1 MITWLTISSYLH
13 VLYTIVHVYEF
24 KLKRFRWKAYTQY
37 HVQTLYVSCVI
48 FCLSVQQTKKST
60 FGGSSKHT
68 SPPALYPWLNRFK
81 NLLLSKVSSP
91 KMQFLSSEN
100 LLCLSKRFQVNV
112 ICTDHKSQ
120 SHFLST
126 YRYWLHRN
134 LNDWSET
141 SYLFRCSLLRFHRI
155 HVFHLWFQFSIYFYD
170 ILQRQSSP
178 PEMKSLISKTPDD
191 FVTRYHFHIS
201 R

>member
-1 MITWLTISSYLH
+1 MDMNLNWKGIGRNA
-13 VLYTIVHVYEF
+13 YTC
-24 KLKRFRWKAYTQY
+24 TQY
-37 HVQTLYVSCVI
+37 HVQRLYVSCVI

-60 FGGSSKHT
+60 FGGSSKHA

-81 NLLLSKVSSP
+81 NLLLSKVSSSR
-91 KMQFLSSEN
+91 MQFLSTEN
-100 LLCLSKRFQVNV
+100 LLSLS
-112 ICTDHKSQ
+112 
-120 SHFLST
+120 LSLSLRGFNLMSFALT
-126 YRYWLHRN
+126 TNSNHIFYYHLPLLTSYK
-134 LNDWSET
+134 LNDWIEM
-141 SYLFRCSLLRFHRI
+141 SYLFRCSLLRFHWI

-191 FVTRYHFHIS
+191 FVTRYNFHIL